1 MINLLNNCNQHD
13 LKSND
18 YRKRKLY
25 YAQITPTV

>member
-1 MINLLNNCNQHD
+1 MIHLLNNFNQQD
-13 LKSND
+13 LKLND